1 MGGPGGRPRG
11 PRRRRHRRAPRAP
24 RPTGAPT
31 PSRTSCSATTTTP
44 RRGCAGGTRAPGSC
58 SRMPSALTARGVGPL
73 PRRAATTSCSTSSA
87 FLAARGAA
95 VSFVGDLLSA
105 TASRPAQ
112 LGCFGL
118 HEWAMVH
125 GIPADD
131 VRHAGWPLRLGS
143 EGTDAVVER
152 HGIRCSHF
160 DAYRFFTDSARP
172 RNALRPTR
180 DSQVA
185 MEQPGC
191 LHAGMDVYKWAFKLT
206 PLVPSDLVADA
217 FELAREIR
225 VLDMEASPY
234 DLRELGYTPVPIETP
249 EGKAA
254 VPRAPAGLRRALE
267 HVAPQADRRS
277 ACGRRDRRGAA
288 RLRTRR
294 RPPTATPRWWAW
306 HLAPPTSADGRPTAA
321 ARRRWTAS
329 SASAPRS
336 WRTAGRG
343 PTRVGRAGR
352 PRGQRVL
359 RAHHLPQGRLTPRP
373 GRPHDRARDGRV
385 RTDRLVGPDP

>member
-1 MGGPGGRPRG
+1 MTLRVLPRPEWEALAAAHESRVDAATAAHRERRSDGRAHPVEDFLFRYYNNSPARLRRWHPGAGIVLEDAVG
-11 PRRRRHRRAPRAP
+11 SPRAAWTHY
-24 RPTGAPT
+24 RSEGDDVV
-31 PSRTSCSATTTTP
+31 
-44 RRGCAGGTRAPGSC
+44 
-58 SRMPSALTARGVGPL
+58 LDVE
-73 PRRAATTSCSTSSA
+73 A
-87 FLAARGAA
+87 FLAARGTA
-95 VSFVGDLLSA
+95 VSFVRDLLSA

-172 RNALRPTR
+172 RNALRPSR

-217 FELAREIR
+217 FDLARAIR

-234 DLRELGYTPVPIETP
+234 DLRELGYSPVPIETP

-254 VPRAPAGLRRALE
+254 YLERQRVFAERSNALRHRLIEVLRGVEAPATVGTGT
-267 HVAPQADRRS
+267 DS
-277 ACGRRDRRGAA
+277 AVHR
-288 RLRTRR
+288 
-294 RPPTATPRWWAW
+294 
-306 HLAPPTSADGRPTAA
+306 
-321 ARRRWTAS
+321 
-329 SASAPRS
+329 
-336 WRTAGRG
+336 
-343 PTRVGRAGR
+343 
-352 PRGQRVL
+352 
-359 RAHHLPQGRLTPRP
+359 
-373 GRPHDRARDGRV
+373 
-385 RTDRLVGPDP
+385 